1 MEKTLE
7 TVERYILFAVVFL
20 LPLLVLPIF
29 PNAFIT
35 PKLTLLTFGIGL
47 LLLSKAVRTIIR
59 GSIGFKLSNFDLPVA
74 MIAGVY
80 LVSAILRTPN
90 AMEAFFLPG
99 TASFVLSGALL
110 YFLIN
115 QLKEVEKKSLG
126 LVILVSGIVF
136 SAVTLVA
143 ATGLLSSTS
152 LPDFIKNNTFTLLGG
167 SLPAAIFL
175 LTLIPLG
182 VGLLVSEKE
191 RVKKIILSASLVF
204 VIFGLAISIY
214 NSLRGPLSPSTN
226 QPIQQVKARLPDF
239 RTSWFVAIDSV
250 KESPLL
256 GVGPGNYLSAFNRFR
271 PLAYNASELWAVR
284 FTTGSNYYLTA
295 LAETGLLGLAG
306 IALLIW
312 TVIKL
317 LRKEFKKTP
326 SISAQQPGD
335 SILLVAQEKTILLIS
350 VSILL
355 LLIGAFPA
363 TATLSVFVFI
373 LLALAAKTHKVQAM
387 LSGQALPTSETL
399 SSSNSVSK
407 LPAIVVALPVII
419 AVVLLFVNA
428 RRIIAA
434 EITYKNALDAL
445 VQNEATLTFNSMREA
460 INLNPRV
467 DRYHASYAQVNLALA
482 NSIASKDPE
491 EITDEDRASIAQLIQ
506 QAIAEGK
513 ATVALNP
520 QRAGNWEVLA
530 SIYRSII
537 PFAQGADQFAIQT
550 YKQAVALDPVNPSLR
565 INLGGVFYSLQ
576 NYNDAIRAFELA
588 VLAKPDLANAHFNL
602 SAALRENGEIEAAVE
617 EMKLVLA
624 LVDRGTRDYELSKQE
639 LEKLNEMLPLPER
652 PEEEETIEATPET
665 LTTPEAVE
673 EAPIEPIELPEE
685 AAPPET
691 PEGETETELSP
702 TPTPTPTPTLP

>member
-1 MEKTLE
+1 
-7 TVERYILFAVVFL
+7 
-20 LPLLVLPIF
+20 
-29 PNAFIT
+29 
-35 PKLTLLTFGIGL
+35 
-47 LLLSKAVRTIIR
+47 
-59 GSIGFKLSNFDLPVA
+59 
-74 MIAGVY
+74 
-80 LVSAILRTPN
+80 
-90 AMEAFFLPG
+90 
-99 TASFVLSGALL
+99 
-110 YFLIN
+110 
-115 QLKEVEKKSLG
+115 
-126 LVILVSGIVF
+126 
-136 SAVTLVA
+136 
-143 ATGLLSSTS
+143 
-152 LPDFIKNNTFTLLGG
+152 
-167 SLPAAIFL
+167 
-175 LTLIPLG
+175 
-182 VGLLVSEKE
+182 
-191 RVKKIILSASLVF
+191 
-204 VIFGLAISIY
+204 
-214 NSLRGPLSPSTN
+214 
-226 QPIQQVKARLPDF
+226 
-239 RTSWFVAIDSV
+239 
-250 KESPLL
+250 
-256 GVGPGNYLSAFNRFR
+256 
-271 PLAYNASELWAVR
+271 
-284 FTTGSNYYLTA
+284 
-295 LAETGLLGLAG
+295 
-306 IALLIW
+306 
-312 TVIKL
+312 
-317 LRKEFKKTP
+317 
-326 SISAQQPGD
+326 
-335 SILLVAQEKTILLIS
+335 
-350 VSILL
+350 
-355 LLIGAFPA
+355 
-363 TATLSVFVFI
+363 
-373 LLALAAKTHKVQAM
+373 LLALAAKTHKVQAL